1 MLTKNDKK
9 VLGLLLDNARVS
21 DSEIASKIGLSPQ
34 GVRKIRMKLEKEYIQ
49 EYRTI
54 LNYEKIGIN
63 VFAIA
68 QIKVL
73 NREMLKG
80 KHVIGE
86 FEINEADISHILILG
101 FSSIEELDDYKK
113 QIAKDAEIQKINVI
127 SRKGFLKNS
136 PVELIKTLLK

>member
-9 VLGLLLDNARVS
+9 ALGLLLVNARVS

-68 QIKVL
+68 QIRVL

-127 SRKGFLKNS
+127 SRKGF
-136 PVELIKTLLK
+136 

>member
-9 VLGLLLDNARVS
+9 ALGLLLDNARVS